1 MTRSVPIGI
10 RALALGAVVAAL
22 ITACSSTNTTAP
34 SRLATQSTQTTQNE
48 SGLESFYTQQID
60 WRNCGDADCTTF
72 EVPLDYQDPQGDRVE
87 LSMTKV
93 RARGESIGSL
103 FVNPGGP
110 GGSAFEYAKAAD
122 FIVTDQIRE
131 SFDVVGVDPRGVGQ
145 SDTIRCLT
153 DEQIDALISADG
165 SPDTELEESRLIL
178 DSGFIGQACKNSND
192 PLIAHMSTVE
202 VAKDMDIARAL
213 VGDPVM
219 NLLGKSYGT
228 AIGTTYIEL
237 FPDRVGRMVLDGVL
251 PTYLNQ
257 LEVTKAQAE
266 EFEVLLRYFV
276 SDCLEQSDCPLTGS
290 VDQGVQQI
298 RQFLLD
304 LDSDPL
310 VGENQRELTESLAT
324 FAIVS
329 YLYFP
334 EYDFPDLRAA
344 LNAAMT
350 QRDPNKLLTLLDQRI
365 SRAPDGRYTDNS
377 SDAFYAVSCIDFPVT
392 QSIDQVREFANQLA
406 ISAPT
411 FGESLGWGVLA
422 CKDWPYKAQ
431 QAIKITPNASA
442 PVMLVSAE
450 NDPATPV
457 QWAQEV
463 ATKLGN
469 AELVLWEGGYN
480 HTAYLEGSQCV
491 TDRVDAYLL
500 EGTISPGTTTTCK

>member
-1 MTRSVPIGI
+1 MTRSMPVGI
-10 RALALGAVVAAL
+10 RAIALAALTAAL
-22 ITACSSTNTTAP
+22 ITGCGGINVTAP
-34 SRLATQSTQTTQNE
+34 SAPQSQSDSALTPD
-48 SGLESFYTQQID
+48 LEVFYNQELQ
-60 WRNCGDADCTTF
+60 WRDCGDADCTTF
-72 EVPLDYQDPQGDRVE
+72 EVPLDYQDPKGDRVE
-87 LSMTKV
+87 LAMTKV

-122 FIVTDQIRE
+122 YIVSDQIRE

-145 SDTIRCLT
+145 SETIRCFT
-153 DEQIDALISADG
+153 DEQIDAQISADG
-165 SPDTELEESRLIL
+165 SPDSELEESRLIL
-178 DSGFIGQACKNSND
+178 DAGFIGAACKNKNN

-228 AIGTTYIEL
+228 AIGTTYIAL

-251 PTYLNQ
+251 PTHLNQ
-257 LEVTKAQAE
+257 LELTQAQAQ

-298 RQFLLD
+298 QQFLSD
-304 LDSDPL
+304 LDSQPL
-310 VGENQRELTESLAT
+310 MGDNERELTQSLAT

-334 EYDFPDLRAA
+334 EYDFPDLRSG
-344 LNAAMT
+344 LTAAMN
-350 QRDPNKLLTLLDQRI
+350 QGDPNPLLKLLDQRI
-365 SRAPDGRYTDNS
+365 SRGPDGRYTDNS
-377 SDAFYAVSCIDFPVT
+377 TDAFYAVSCLDYPVT
-392 QSIDQVREFANQLA
+392 QNIDEVRDFANQLA
-406 ISAPT
+406 ISSPT
-411 FGESLGWGVLA
+411 FGESFGWGALA
-422 CKDWPYKAQ
+422 CKDWPYAAQ
-431 QAIKITPNASA
+431 QKVDIVANTSTPI
-442 PVMLVSAE
+442 MLVGTE
-450 NDPATPV
+450 NDPATPL
-457 QWAQEV
+457 QWAEEV

-469 AELVLWEGGYN
+469 AELVIWKGGYN
-480 HTAYLEGSQCV
+480 HTAYLEANECV

-500 EGTISPGTTTTCK
+500 EGTISPGTTTTCD

>member
-1 MTRSVPIGI
+1 MTRSLPVGM
-10 RALALGAVVAAL
+10 RAIAIGAVTAAL
-22 ITACSSTNTTAP
+22 MTGCASTNTTAP
-34 SRLATQSTQTTQNE
+34 SSPVTQSTP
-48 SGLESFYTQQID
+48 SAIPDLEAFYNQEIQ
-60 WRNCGDADCTTF
+60 WRDCGDADCTTF
-72 EVPLDYQDPQGDRVE
+72 EVPLDYQNPQGDRVE
-87 LSMTKV
+87 LAMTKV

-110 GGSAFEYAKAAD
+110 GGSAFNYAKAAD
-122 FIVTDQIRE
+122 YIVSEQIRE

-153 DEQIDALISADG
+153 DEQIDAQISADG

-178 DSGFIGQACKNSND
+178 DAGFIGQACKNKDN

-228 AIGTTYIEL
+228 AIGTTYMSL

-251 PTYLNQ
+251 PTYLSQ
-257 LEVTKAQAE
+257 LDLTQAQAQ

-276 SDCLEQSDCPLTGS
+276 SECLEQSDCPLTGN

-298 RQFLLD
+298 QQFLAG
-304 LDSDPL
+304 LDSEPL
-310 VGENQRELTESLAT
+310 IGENQRELTQSLAT
-324 FAIVS
+324 YAIVS

-334 EYDFPDLRAA
+334 ELDFPDLRSG

-350 QRDPNKLLTLLDQRI
+350 RGEPDTLLNLLDQRI

-377 SDAFYAVSCIDFPVT
+377 SDAFYAVSCLDYPVT
-392 QSIDQVREFANQLA
+392 QSIEQVRDFADQLA

-411 FGESLGWGVLA
+411 FGANLGWGVLA
-422 CKDWPYKAQ
+422 CKDWPFTIQ
-431 QAIKITPNASA
+431 QSTDVVANTSP
-442 PVMLVSAE
+442 PVMLIGTE
-450 NDPATPV
+450 NDPATPI
-457 QWAQEV
+457 QWAKEV
-463 ATKLGN
+463 AAKLGN
-469 AELVLWEGGYN
+469 AELIVWEGGYN
-480 HTAYLEGSQCV
+480 HTAYLEGSDCV

>member
-1 MTRSVPIGI
+1 MTRSLPVGM
-10 RALALGAVVAAL
+10 RAIAIGAVTAAL
-22 ITACSSTNTTAP
+22 MTGCASTNATAP
-34 SRLATQSTQTTQNE
+34 SSLANQSTQTTTPD
-48 SGLESFYTQQID
+48 LEDFYNQEIQ
-60 WRNCGDADCTTF
+60 WRDCGDADCTTF

-87 LSMTKV
+87 LAMTKV
-93 RARGESIGSL
+93 RASGESIGSL

-122 FIVTDQIRE
+122 YIVSDQVRE

-153 DEQIDALISADG
+153 DEQIDAQISADG

-178 DSGFIGQACKNSND
+178 DAGFIGQACKNKDN

-228 AIGTTYIEL
+228 AIGTTYMSL

-251 PTYLNQ
+251 PTYLSQ
-257 LEVTKAQAE
+257 LDLTQAQAQ

-276 SDCLEQSDCPLTGS
+276 SDCLEQTDCPLTGS
-290 VDQGVQQI
+290 IDQGVKQI
-298 RQFLLD
+298 QQFLVD
-304 LDSDPL
+304 LDSQPL
-310 VGENQRELTESLAT
+310 MGDNQRELTQSLAT

-334 EYDFPDLRAA
+334 EFDFPDLRSG

-350 QRDPNKLLTLLDQRI
+350 QGDPSTLLRLLDQRI
-365 SRAPDGRYTDNS
+365 SRGPDGRYTDNS
-377 SDAFYAVSCIDFPVT
+377 TDAFYAVSCLDYPVT
-392 QSIDQVREFANQLA
+392 QNIDEVRDFANQLA

-411 FGESLGWGVLA
+411 FGENLGWGVLA
-422 CKDWPYKAQ
+422 CKDWPYTAQ
-431 QAIKITPNASA
+431 QSTDIETNTSP
-442 PVMLVSAE
+442 PVMLIGTE
-450 NDPATPV
+450 NDPATPI
-457 QWAQEV
+457 QWAKEV
-463 ATKLGN
+463 AVKLGN
-469 AELVLWEGGYN
+469 AELIVWEGGYN
-480 HTAYLEGSQCV
+480 HTAYREGSECV

-500 EGTISPGTTTTCK
+500 EGTISPGTTTTCE

>member
-1 MTRSVPIGI
+1 MTRSLPVGM
-10 RALALGAVVAAL
+10 RAIALGAVTAAL
-22 ITACSSTNTTAP
+22 MTGCASTNATAP
-34 SRLATQSTQTTQNE
+34 SAPAAQATSSTAPD
-48 SGLESFYTQQID
+48 LKVFYSQQVQ
-60 WRNCGDADCTTF
+60 WRDCGNAECTTF

-87 LSMTKV
+87 LAMTKV

-110 GGSAFEYAKAAD
+110 GGSAFDYAKVAD
-122 FIVTDQIRE
+122 YIVSGQIRE

-153 DEQIDALISADG
+153 DEQIDAQISADG

-178 DSGFIGQACKNSND
+178 DAGFIGQACKNKNN

-228 AIGTTYIEL
+228 AIGTTYMAL
-237 FPDRVGRMVLDGVL
+237 FPERVGRMVLDGVL

-257 LEVTKAQAE
+257 LELTQAQAQ

-276 SDCLEQSDCPLTGS
+276 SDCLEKSDCPLTGS

-298 RQFLLD
+298 QQFLAD
-304 LDSDPL
+304 LDSEPL
-310 VGENQRELTESLAT
+310 TGVNQRDLTQSLAT
-324 FAIVS
+324 YAIVS

-334 EYDFPDLRAA
+334 EQDFPDLRAG

-350 QRDPNKLLTLLDQRI
+350 RGEPDTLLNLLDQRI

-377 SDAFYAVSCIDFPVT
+377 SDAFYAVSCLDYPVT
-392 QSIDQVREFANQLA
+392 QSVDEVREFANQLA

-411 FGESLGWGVLA
+411 FGANLGWGVLA
-422 CKDWPYKAQ
+422 CKDWPFTVQ
-431 QAIKITPNASA
+431 QKIDIVENTSTPI
-442 PVMLVSAE
+442 MLIGTE

-457 QWAQEV
+457 QWAEEV
-463 ATKLGN
+463 AAKLGN
-469 AELVLWEGGYN
+469 AELIVWKGGYN
-480 HTAYLEGSQCV
+480 HTAYREGSSCV
-491 TDRVDAYLL
+491 TDHVDAYLL
-500 EGTISPGTTTTCK
+500 EGTISPGTTTTCE

>member
-1 MTRSVPIGI
+1 MTISAPAGI
-10 RALALGAVVAAL
+10 RAITIVAMAAAL
-22 ITACSSTNTTAP
+22 ISGCSGTTATP
-34 SRLATQSTQTTQNE
+34 PTAQSSQLTSTVSELSDFYNQNV
-48 SGLESFYTQQID
+48 D

-72 EVPLDYQDPQGDRVE
+72 EVPLDYQNPEGDRVT

-93 RARGESIGSL
+93 WARGESIGSL

-131 SFDVVGVDPRGVGQ
+131 SFDVVGVDPRGVGL

-153 DEQIDALISADG
+153 DEQIDALISGDG

-178 DSGFIGQACKNSND
+178 DAGFIGQACKNKND
-192 PLIAHMSTVE
+192 PLIAHMSTIE

-228 AIGTTYIEL
+228 AIGTTYIGL
-237 FPDRVGRMVLDGVL
+237 FPERVGRMVLDGVL
-251 PTYLNQ
+251 PIYLDQ

-266 EFEVLLRYFV
+266 EFEVLFSYFV
-276 SDCLEQSDCPLTGS
+276 NDCLEQSNCPLTGS
-290 VDQGVQQI
+290 VDEGVQQI
-298 RQFLLD
+298 RQFLFG
-304 LDSDPL
+304 LDSEPL
-310 VGENQRELTESLAT
+310 MGDNQRELTESLAT
-324 FAIVS
+324 YAIVS

-334 EYDFPDLRAA
+334 QYDFPDLRAA
-344 LNAAMT
+344 LNKAMILG
-350 QRDPNKLLTLLDQRI
+350 DPNELLKLLDQRI

-377 SDAFYAVSCIDFPVT
+377 TDAFYAVSCLDLPVT
-392 QSIDQVREFANQLA
+392 QSVDEVRQFANQLA

-422 CKDWPYKAQ
+422 CKDWPYMAEQ
-431 QAIKITPNASA
+431 TITITPNTSA
-442 PVMLVSAE
+442 PVMLVSVE

-457 QWAQEV
+457 QWAKEV
-463 ATKLGN
+463 AAKLGN
-469 AELVLWEGGYN
+469 AELVIWEGGYN
-480 HTAYLEGSQCV
+480 HTAYFEGSECV

-500 EGTISPGTTTTCK
+500 EGTISPGTTTACN

>member
-1 MTRSVPIGI
+1 MTRSMPIGI
-10 RALALGAVVAAL
+10 RGLAVGAVAAL
-22 ITACSSTNTTAP
+22 LIAGCSSTNTTAP
-34 SRLATQSTQTTQNE
+34 SAPPNQSTSTQA
-48 SGLESFYTQQID
+48 GLEFFYNQQID

-72 EVPLDYQDPQGDRVE
+72 EVPLNYQDPQGDRVT

-122 FIVTDQIRE
+122 YIVTDQIQE

-153 DEQIDALISADG
+153 DQQIDVLISADG

-178 DSGFIGQACKNSND
+178 DAGFIGRACESSGD

-237 FPDRVGRMVLDGVL
+237 FPDRVGRIVLDGVL
-251 PTYLNQ
+251 PTYLTQ
-257 LEVTKAQAE
+257 LEITRTQAE

-276 SDCLEQSDCPLTGS
+276 SDCLQQSDCPLTGS

-298 RQFLLD
+298 RAFLLD
-304 LDSDPL
+304 LDSEPL

-324 FAIVS
+324 YAILS

-334 EYDFPDLRAA
+334 QYDFPDLRAA

-350 QRDPNKLLTLLDQRI
+350 QGDPNELLTLLDQRI

-377 SDAFYAVSCIDFPVT
+377 TDAFYAVSCLDFPVT
-392 QSIDQVREFANQLA
+392 QSIDQVREFANQLSQ
-406 ISAPT
+406 SAPT
-411 FGESLGWGVLA
+411 FGESLGWGVLS
-422 CKDWPYKAQ
+422 CKDWPYAAQ
-431 QAIKITPNASA
+431 QAIKISPSTSA
-442 PVMLVSAE
+442 PVMLLATE
-450 NDPATPV
+450 NDPATPAK
-457 QWAQEV
+457 WAQEV

-480 HTAYLEGSQCV
+480 HTAYFEGSDCV

-500 EGTISPGTTTTCK
+500 EGTIAPGTTTTCK

>member
-1 MTRSVPIGI
+1 MTRSMPIGI
-10 RALALGAVVAAL
+10 RGLAVGAVAAL
-22 ITACSSTNTTAP
+22 LIAGCSSTNTTAP
-34 SRLATQSTQTTQNE
+34 SALPNQSTSTQA
-48 SGLESFYTQQID
+48 GLEFFYNQQID

-72 EVPLDYQDPQGDRVE
+72 EVPLDYQDPQGDRVT

-110 GGSAFEYAKAAD
+110 GGSAVEYAKAAD
-122 FIVTDQIRE
+122 YIVTDEIRE

-153 DEQIDALISADG
+153 DQQIDVLISADG

-178 DSGFIGQACKNSND
+178 DAGFIGRACESSGD

-237 FPDRVGRMVLDGVL
+237 FPDRVGRIVLDGVL
-251 PTYLNQ
+251 PTYLDQ
-257 LEVTKAQAE
+257 LEITRTQAE

-276 SDCLEQSDCPLTGS
+276 SDCLQQSDCPLTGS
-290 VDQGVQQI
+290 VDQGVEAL
-298 RQFLLD
+298 RAFLLD
-304 LDSDPL
+304 LDSEPL
-310 VGENQRELTESLAT
+310 MGENQRELTESLASY
-324 FAIVS
+324 AILS

-334 EYDFPDLRAA
+334 QYDFPDLRAA
-344 LNAAMT
+344 LNAAMMEA
-350 QRDPNKLLTLLDQRI
+350 DPNQLLKLLDQRI
-365 SRAPDGRYTDNS
+365 SRAPDGRYADNS
-377 SDAFYAVSCIDFPVT
+377 TDAFYAVSCLDFPVT
-392 QSIDQVREFANQLA
+392 QSIDQVREFANQLSQ
-406 ISAPT
+406 SAPT
-411 FGESLGWGVLA
+411 FGESLGWGVLS
-422 CKDWPYKAQ
+422 CKDWPYAPQ
-431 QAIKITPNASA
+431 QAIKISPSTSA
-442 PVMLVSAE
+442 PVMLLATE
-450 NDPATPV
+450 NDPATPAK
-457 QWAQEV
+457 WALEV

-480 HTAYLEGSQCV
+480 HTAYFEGSDCV

-500 EGTISPGTTTTCK
+500 EGTIAPGTTTTCN

>member
-1 MTRSVPIGI
+1 MTRSLPVGI
-10 RALALGAVVAAL
+10 RAIALGATLGVL
-22 ITACSSTNTTAP
+22 ITGCGSTNATAP
-34 SRLATQSTQTTQNE
+34 SPPVTQSNSTTTPDLDVFYNQE
-48 SGLESFYTQQID
+48 LE
-60 WRNCGDADCTTF
+60 WRNCGNADCTTF
-72 EVPLDYQDPQGDRVE
+72 EVPLDYADPQGDRVE
-87 LSMTKV
+87 LAMTKV

-122 FIVTDQIRE
+122 YIVSDQIRE

-153 DEQIDALISADG
+153 DEQLDAQISADG

-178 DSGFIGQACKNSND
+178 DAGFIGQACKNENN

-228 AIGTTYIEL
+228 AIGTTYIGL

-257 LEVTKAQAE
+257 LELTQAQAQ

-276 SDCLEQSDCPLTGS
+276 TDCLEQEDCPLTGS

-298 RQFLLD
+298 QQFLKG
-304 LDSDPL
+304 LDSNPL
-310 VGENQRELTESLAT
+310 IGENQRELTESLAT

-334 EYDFPDLRAA
+334 RYDFPDLRAG

-350 QRDPNKLLTLLDQRI
+350 QGDPDPLLKLLDQRI
-365 SRAPDGRYTDNS
+365 SRGPDGRYTDNS
-377 SDAFYAVSCIDFPVT
+377 SDAFYAVSCLDYPVT
-392 QSIDQVREFANQLA
+392 QNIDEVRDFANELA

-411 FGESLGWGVLA
+411 FGENLAWSALA
-422 CKDWPYKAQ
+422 CKDWPYMAEKAINIS
-431 QAIKITPNASA
+431 ANTSA
-442 PVMLVSAE
+442 PVMLIGTE

-457 QWAQEV
+457 QWAKDV
-463 ATKLGN
+463 AAKLGN
-469 AELVLWEGGYN
+469 AELIVWQGGYN
-480 HTAYLEGSQCV
+480 HTAYLEDSDCV

-500 EGTISPGTTTTCK
+500 EGTISPGTTTTCN

>member
-1 MTRSVPIGI
+1 MTRSMPIGI
-10 RALALGAVVAAL
+10 RGLAVGAVAAL
-22 ITACSSTNTTAP
+22 LIAGCSSTNTTAP
-34 SRLATQSTQTTQNE
+34 SAPPNQSTLTQA
-48 SGLESFYTQQID
+48 GLEFFYNQQID

-72 EVPLDYQDPQGDRVE
+72 EVPLDYQDPQGDRVT

-122 FIVTDQIRE
+122 YIVTDQIRE

-153 DEQIDALISADG
+153 DQQIDVLISADG

-178 DSGFIGQACKNSND
+178 DAGFIGRACESSGD

-237 FPDRVGRMVLDGVL
+237 FPDRVGRIVLDGVL
-251 PTYLNQ
+251 PTYLTQ
-257 LEVTKAQAE
+257 LEITRTQAE

-276 SDCLEQSDCPLTGS
+276 SDCLQQSDCPLTGS

-298 RQFLLD
+298 RAFLLD
-304 LDSDPL
+304 LDSEPL

-324 FAIVS
+324 YAILS

-334 EYDFPDLRAA
+334 QYDFPDLRAA

-350 QRDPNKLLTLLDQRI
+350 QGDPNELLTLLDQRI

-377 SDAFYAVSCIDFPVT
+377 TDAFYAVSCLDFPVT
-392 QSIDQVREFANQLA
+392 QSIDQVREFANQLSQ
-406 ISAPT
+406 SAPT
-411 FGESLGWGVLA
+411 FGESLGWGVLS
-422 CKDWPYKAQ
+422 CKDWPYAAQ
-431 QAIKITPNASA
+431 QAIKISPSTSA
-442 PVMLVSAE
+442 PVMLLATE
-450 NDPATPV
+450 NDPATPAK
-457 QWAQEV
+457 WAQEV

-480 HTAYLEGSQCV
+480 HTAYFEGSDCV

-500 EGTISPGTTTTCK
+500 EGTIAPGTTTTCK

>member
-1 MTRSVPIGI
+1 MTRSMPIGI
-10 RALALGAVVAAL
+10 RGLAVGAVAAL
-22 ITACSSTNTTAP
+22 LIAGCSSTNTTAP
-34 SRLATQSTQTTQNE
+34 SASPNQSTSTQA
-48 SGLESFYTQQID
+48 GLEFFYNQQID

-72 EVPLDYQDPQGDRVE
+72 EVPLDYQDPQGDRVT

-122 FIVTDQIRE
+122 YIVTDEIRE

-153 DEQIDALISADG
+153 DQQIDALISADG

-178 DSGFIGQACKNSND
+178 DAGFIGRACESENN
-192 PLIAHMSTVE
+192 PLIAHMSTSE

-237 FPDRVGRMVLDGVL
+237 FPGRVGRIVLDGVL
-251 PTYLNQ
+251 PTYLTQ
-257 LEVTKAQAE
+257 LEITRTQAE

-276 SDCLEQSDCPLTGS
+276 SDCSQQSDCPLTGS
-290 VDQGVQQI
+290 VDQGIQQI

-304 LDSDPL
+304 LDSEPL

-324 FAIVS
+324 YAILS

-334 EYDFPDLRAA
+334 QYDFPDLRAA

-350 QRDPNKLLTLLDQRI
+350 QGDPNELLKLLDQRI

-377 SDAFYAVSCIDFPVT
+377 SDAFYAVSCLDFPVT

-406 ISAPT
+406 INAPT
-411 FGESLGWGVLA
+411 FGESLGWGVLS
-422 CKDWPYKAQ
+422 CKDWPYAAQ
-431 QAIKITPNASA
+431 QAIKISPSTSA
-442 PVMLVSAE
+442 PVMLLATE
-450 NDPATPV
+450 NDPATPAK
-457 QWAQEV
+457 WAQEV
-463 ATKLGN
+463 AMKLGN

-480 HTAYLEGSQCV
+480 HTAYLEGSKCV

-500 EGTISPGTTTTCK
+500 EGTIAPGTTTTCK

>member
-1 MTRSVPIGI
+1 MPVGI
-10 RALALGAVVAAL
+10 RAIALGALTAAL
-22 ITACSSTNTTAP
+22 ITGCGGTNATPPSAP
-34 SRLATQSTQTTQNE
+34 ESQSTSSLTPD
-48 SGLESFYTQQID
+48 LEAFYNQEIE
-60 WRNCGDADCTTF
+60 WRDCGGADCTTF
-72 EVPLDYQDPQGDRVE
+72 EVPLDYQNPEGDRVD
-87 LSMTKV
+87 LAMTKV

-110 GGSAFEYAKAAD
+110 GGSAFDYAKAAD
-122 FIVTDQIRE
+122 LIVSDQIRE

-153 DEQIDALISADG
+153 DEQIDAQMAADG
-165 SPDTELEESRLIL
+165 SPDSELEESRLIL
-178 DSGFIGQACKNSND
+178 DAGFIGNACKNSNN

-219 NLLGKSYGT
+219 NLLGKSYGS
-228 AIGTTYIEL
+228 AIGTTYISL

-257 LEVTKAQAE
+257 LELTQAQAQ

-276 SDCLEQSDCPLTGS
+276 SDCLEQSDCPLAGS

-298 RQFLLD
+298 QQFLAD
-304 LDSDPL
+304 LDSQPVMGD
-310 VGENQRELTESLAT
+310 NQRELTQSLAT

-334 EYDFPDLRAA
+334 EFDFPDLRPG
-344 LNAAMT
+344 LSAAMT
-350 QRDPNKLLTLLDQRI
+350 QGDPNSLLKLLDQRI
-365 SRAPDGRYTDNS
+365 NRGPNGRYTDNS
-377 SDAFYAVSCIDFPVT
+377 TDSFYAVSCLDHPVT
-392 QSIDQVREFANQLA
+392 QSIDAVRDFANQLA

-422 CKDWPYKAQ
+422 CKDWPYAAQ
-431 QAIKITPNASA
+431 QRVDVTANTSTPI
-442 PVMLVSAE
+442 MLIGTE
-450 NDPATPV
+450 NDPATPL
-457 QWAQEV
+457 QWAEEV

-469 AELVLWEGGYN
+469 AELVVWKGAYN
-480 HTAYLEGSQCV
+480 HTAYREGSDCV
-491 TDRVDAYLL
+491 TNRVDAYLL
-500 EGTISPGTTTTCK
+500 EGTISPGTTTTCE

>member
-1 MTRSVPIGI
+1 MTRSLPVGI
-10 RALALGAVVAAL
+10 RAIALGALAAAL
-22 ITACSSTNTTAP
+22 MAGCASTNATAP
-34 SRLATQSTQTTQNE
+34 SAPVTQSTP
-48 SGLESFYTQQID
+48 SAIPDLEVFYNQEIQ
-60 WRNCGDADCTTF
+60 WRDCGDADCTTF
-72 EVPLDYQDPQGDRVE
+72 EVPLDYQDPKGDRVE
-87 LSMTKV
+87 LAMTKV

-110 GGSAFEYAKAAD
+110 GGSAFNYAKAAD
-122 FIVTDQIRE
+122 YIVSDHIRD

-153 DEQIDALISADG
+153 DEQIDAQISADG
-165 SPDTELEESRLIL
+165 SPDTTLEESRLIL
-178 DSGFIGQACKNSND
+178 DAGFIGQACKNKDN

-228 AIGTTYIEL
+228 AIGTTYMAL
-237 FPDRVGRMVLDGVL
+237 FPERVGRMVLDGVL

-257 LEVTKAQAE
+257 LELTQGQAE

-276 SDCLEQSDCPLTGS
+276 SDCLEQSDCPLTGN

-298 RQFLLD
+298 QQFLTE
-304 LDSDPL
+304 LDSEPL
-310 VGENQRELTESLAT
+310 TGVNQRDLTQSLAT

-334 EYDFPDLRAA
+334 EQDFPDLRAG
-344 LNAAMT
+344 LNAAIT
-350 QRDPNKLLTLLDQRI
+350 RGEPDTLLNLLDQRI
-365 SRAPDGRYTDNS
+365 SRSPDGRYTDNS
-377 SDAFYAVSCIDFPVT
+377 TDAFYAVSCLDYPVT
-392 QSIDQVREFANQLA
+392 QSIDDVRDFANQLA

-411 FGESLGWGVLA
+411 FGDNLGWGVLA
-422 CKDWPYKAQ
+422 CKDWPYTAQ
-431 QAIKITPNASA
+431 QKTDIIANTSTPI
-442 PVMLVSAE
+442 MLIGTE
-450 NDPATPV
+450 NDPATPI
-457 QWAQEV
+457 QWAEEV

-469 AELVLWEGGYN
+469 AELIVWEGGYN
-480 HTAYLEGSQCV
+480 HTAYREGSDCV

-500 EGTISPGTTTTCK
+500 EGTISPGTTTTC

>member
-1 MTRSVPIGI
+1 MTYSAPAGI
-10 RALALGAVVAAL
+10 RAITIGAVAAVL
-22 ITACSSTNTTAP
+22 ISGCSGTTATPPTAP
-34 SRLATQSTQTTQNE
+34 SGTSSQLTSTVSALSDFYSQNV
-48 SGLESFYTQQID
+48 D

-72 EVPLDYQDPQGDRVE
+72 EVPLDYDDPQGQRVE

-122 FIVTDQIRE
+122 FIVSDQIRDV
-131 SFDVVGVDPRGVGQ
+131 FDVVGVDPRGVGQ

-153 DEQIDALISADG
+153 DEQIDAQIAAD
-165 SPDTELEESRLIL
+165 STPDTDLEESRLIL
-178 DSGFIGQACKNSND
+178 DAGFIGQACKNKDN

-228 AIGTTYIEL
+228 AIGTTYIQL

-251 PTYLNQ
+251 PTNLNQ
-257 LEVTKAQAE
+257 LEVTKGQAE

-276 SDCLEQSDCPLTGS
+276 EDCLEQSDCPLTGS

-298 RQFLLD
+298 QQFLKD
-304 LDSDPL
+304 LDFNPL
-310 VGENQRELTESLAT
+310 VGENQRELTEGLAT

-334 EYDFPDLRAA
+334 RYDFPDLRAG
-344 LNAAMT
+344 LNAAMSNG
-350 QRDPNKLLTLLDQRI
+350 DPNPLLKLLDQRI
-365 SRAPDGRYTDNS
+365 SRAPDGHYTDNS
-377 SDAFYAVSCIDFPVT
+377 SDSFYAVSCLDLPVT
-392 QSIDQVREFANQLA
+392 QSIDEIRDFVNELA

-411 FGESLGWGVLA
+411 FGEAIGWGVLA
-422 CKDWPYKAQ
+422 CKDWPYSSDQ
-431 QAIKITPNASA
+431 RIEVTPNISA
-442 PVMLVSAE
+442 PVMLVATE

-457 QWAQEV
+457 QWAEQV
-463 ATKLGN
+463 AKQMEN
-469 AELVLWEGGYN
+469 AELVIWQGGYN
-480 HTAYLEGSQCV
+480 HTAYLEDSECV
-491 TDRVDAYLL
+491 TDRVNAYLL
-500 EGTISPGTTTTCK
+500 EGAISPGTTTTCK

>member
-1 MTRSVPIGI
+1 MTELGLIGI
-10 RALALGAVVAAL
+10 RNLAFGAVTVLL
-22 ITACSSTNTTAP
+22 IAGCSSTNATAP
-34 SRLATQSTQTTQNE
+34 SLPPNQPGQATPTQA
-48 SGLESFYTQQID
+48 GLEVFYSQQID

-72 EVPLDYQDPQGDRVE
+72 EVPLDYQEPQGDRVT
-87 LSMTKV
+87 LSMSKV

-122 FIVTDQIRE
+122 YIVTDQVRE
-131 SFDVVGVDPRGVGQ
+131 SFDVVGVDPRGVGF

-178 DSGFIGQACKNSND
+178 DAGFIGQACENSGN

-228 AIGTTYIEL
+228 AIGTAYLEL
-237 FPDRVGRMVLDGVL
+237 FPSRVGRMVLDGVL
-251 PTYLNQ
+251 PIYLNQ
-257 LEVTKAQAE
+257 FEVTQSQAE

-276 SDCLEQSDCPLTGS
+276 VDCLEQNDCPLTGS

-298 RQFLLD
+298 REFLLK
-304 LDSDPL
+304 LDAIPL
-310 VGENQRELTESLAT
+310 VGDQGRELTEGLAT
-324 FAIVS
+324 FAILS

-334 EYDFPDLRAA
+334 QYDFPELRAA
-344 LNAAMT
+344 LSSAMT
-350 QRDPNKLLTLLDQRI
+350 QGDPRELLKLLDQRI
-365 SRAPDGRYTDNS
+365 SREPEGRYTDNS
-377 SDAFYAVSCIDFPVT
+377 SDAFYAVSCLDLPVT
-392 QSIDQVREFANQLA
+392 QSVDQVREFAERLA

-411 FGESLGWGVLA
+411 FGKSLGWGVLA
-422 CKDWPYKAQ
+422 CKDWPYSAQ
-431 QAIKITPNASA
+431 TVITITPNTSA
-442 PVMLVSAE
+442 PVMLVTAE
-450 NDPATPV
+450 NDPATPAK
-457 QWAQEV
+457 WATDV
-463 ATKLGN
+463 AVKLGN
-469 AELVLWEGGYN
+469 AELVIWEGGYS
-480 HTAYLEGSQCV
+480 HTAYLEGSDCV

-500 EGTISPGTTTTCK
+500 EGIISPGTTTTCN

>member
-1 MTRSVPIGI
+1 MTRSLPVGL
-10 RALALGAVVAAL
+10 RAIALGAVTAAL
-22 ITACSSTNTTAP
+22 MTACASTNATAP
-34 SRLATQSTQTTQNE
+34 SLPESQSTQTTTPDLQV
-48 SGLESFYTQQID
+48 FYDQEIQ
-60 WRNCGDADCTTF
+60 WRDCGDADCTTF
-72 EVPLDYQDPQGDRVE
+72 EVPLDYRDPQGDRVE
-87 LSMTKV
+87 LAMTRV

-122 FIVTDQIRE
+122 YIVSDQIRE

-153 DEQIDALISADG
+153 DEQIDAQISADG

-178 DSGFIGQACKNSND
+178 DAGFIGQACKSKDN

-228 AIGTTYIEL
+228 AIGTTYMAL

-257 LEVTKAQAE
+257 LELTQAQAQ

-276 SDCLEQSDCPLTGS
+276 SDCLEQSDCPLTGN

-298 RQFLLD
+298 QQFLAGLD
-304 LDSDPL
+304 AEPL
-310 VGENQRELTESLAT
+310 KGENQRDLTQNLAT

-329 YLYFP
+329 FLYFP
-334 EYDFPDLRAA
+334 EYDFPDLRSG
-344 LNAAMT
+344 LTTAMT
-350 QRDPNKLLTLLDQRI
+350 QGDPNPLLKLLDQRI
-365 SRAPDGRYTDNS
+365 SRGPDGRYTDNS
-377 SDAFYAVSCIDFPVT
+377 TDAFYAVSCLDYPVT
-392 QSIDQVREFANQLA
+392 QSIEQVRDFANQLA

-411 FGESLGWGVLA
+411 FGASLGWSVLA
-422 CKDWPYKAQ
+422 CKDWPYTVQ
-431 QAIKITPNASA
+431 QSVEVPPNTLT
-442 PVMLVSAE
+442 PVMLIGTE
-450 NDPATPV
+450 NDPATPL
-457 QWAQEV
+457 QWAEEV
-463 ATKLGN
+463 ATNLGN
-469 AELVLWEGGYN
+469 AELIVWEGGYN
-480 HTAYLEGSQCV
+480 HTAYLEGSECV

-500 EGTISPGTTTTCK
+500 EGTIFPGTTTTCE

>member
-1 MTRSVPIGI
+1 MTRSLPIGI
-10 RALALGAVVAAL
+10 RGLAVGAVAAL
-22 ITACSSTNTTAP
+22 LIAGCSSTNTTAP
-34 SRLATQSTQTTQNE
+34 SAPPNQSTSTQA
-48 SGLESFYTQQID
+48 GLEFFYNQQID

-72 EVPLDYQDPQGDRVE
+72 EVPLDYQDPQGDRVT

-122 FIVTDQIRE
+122 YIVTDQIRE

-153 DEQIDALISADG
+153 DQQIDALISADG

-178 DSGFIGQACKNSND
+178 DAGFIGRACESSGD

-237 FPDRVGRMVLDGVL
+237 FPDRVGRIVLDGVL
-251 PTYLNQ
+251 PTYLTQ
-257 LEVTKAQAE
+257 LEITRTQAE
-266 EFEVLLRYFV
+266 EFEVLLGYFV
-276 SDCLEQSDCPLTGS
+276 SDCLQQSDCPLTGS

-298 RQFLLD
+298 RAFLLD
-304 LDSDPL
+304 LDSEPL

-324 FAIVS
+324 YAILS

-334 EYDFPDLRAA
+334 QYDFPDLRAA

-350 QRDPNKLLTLLDQRI
+350 QGDPNELLTLLDQRI

-377 SDAFYAVSCIDFPVT
+377 TDAFYAVSCLDFPVT

-411 FGESLGWGVLA
+411 FGESLGWGVLS
-422 CKDWPYKAQ
+422 CKDWPYAAQ
-431 QAIKITPNASA
+431 QAIKISPSTSA
-442 PVMLVSAE
+442 PVMLLATE
-450 NDPATPV
+450 NDPATPAK
-457 QWAQEV
+457 WAQEV

-480 HTAYLEGSQCV
+480 HTAYFEGSDCV

-500 EGTISPGTTTTCK
+500 EGTIAPGTTTTCK